1 MIPPVSMTVSHLYE
15 NLEDIK
21 SVTSLKSASEGVNYC
36 DKRAKPL
43 CRRPLD
49 TPSSPLCVILLYK
62 KFLVSNSEYW
72 DTAFVGLGKVQSDGL
87 EDANYHILL
96 RTLFRSKNEG

>member
-1 MIPPVSMTVSHLYE
+1 MKTWKTLKVSQALNRLLKVLIIAINAQSH
-15 NLEDIK
+15 
-21 SVTSLKSASEGVNYC
+21 SVDA
-36 DKRAKPL
+36 
-43 CRRPLD
+43 
-49 TPSSPLCVILLYK
+49 PSSPLCVILLYK

-72 DTAFVGLGKVQSDGL
+72 DTVFVGLGKVQSDGL

>member
-1 MIPPVSMTVSHLYE
+1 MNTV
-15 NLEDIK
+15 
-21 SVTSLKSASEGVNYC
+21 T
-36 DKRAKPL
+36 
-43 CRRPLD
+43 
-49 TPSSPLCVILLYK
+49 LLYK

-72 DTAFVGLGKVQSDGL
+72 DTVFVGLGKVQSAGL

>member
-1 MIPPVSMTVSHLYE
+1 MNT
-15 NLEDIK
+15 
-21 SVTSLKSASEGVNYC
+21 
-36 DKRAKPL
+36 
-43 CRRPLD
+43 
-49 TPSSPLCVILLYK
+49 VILLYK

-72 DTAFVGLGKVQSDGL
+72 DTVFVGLGKVQSDGV

>member
-1 MIPPVSMTVSHLYE
+1 MKTWKTLKVSQAL
-15 NLEDIK
+15 NRL
-21 SVTSLKSASEGVNYC
+21 LKVLIIAINAR
-36 DKRAKPL
+36 RAKPL
-43 CRRPLD
+43 CRRPLVA
-49 TPSSPLCVILLYK
+49 PSSPLCVILLYK

-72 DTAFVGLGKVQSDGL
+72 DTVFVGLGKVQSDGV